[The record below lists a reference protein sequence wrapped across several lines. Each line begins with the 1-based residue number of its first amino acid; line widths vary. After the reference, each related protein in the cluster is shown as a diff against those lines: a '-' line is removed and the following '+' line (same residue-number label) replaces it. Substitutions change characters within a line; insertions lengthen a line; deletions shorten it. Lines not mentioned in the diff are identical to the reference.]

1 MFALKLQDSYN
12 QVNRAC
18 ICGPLA
24 SSTYR
29 VSQGR
34 KLRVANSQ
42 KKYTKAEEE
51 RKRKLRDD
59 ALSSIFREVKRPRN
73 MRDLGLTTLKN
84 LPSNVGM
91 VQGLMKAVNWKTA
104 QQEVLEGL
112 NNTVVI
118 VGLPNTGKST
128 LFNKLKGQNLSP
140 TSAQVGTTKTLMR
153 TDFGPFTLVDTPGHL
168 PDVMESGM
176 SQASVIV
183 FLIDASRGLQEEDH
197 ELYKVI
203 QKLDKP
209 TIIAV
214 NKVDELKGRE
224 SGDKFATEVAIALD
238 VPGVI
243 PISART
249 GENVAEELIPVIIDA
264 SPEAALAVGRE
275 LPAYRRMAAQRIIRN
290 STIVS
295 LAAGLEPI
303 PFIDIPILLG
313 TQIRL
318 VLRLAALY
326 GEPMDNDDA
335 KGHARELIA
344 TLAGGIGLR
353 YLAEQAAKAVPF
365 GGDFLAGAIAGAAT
379 WSIGQVALE
388 YYEKDKQVSPKRL
401 QQLYKDFYH
410 RFRKGN
416 KVVELQEQ
424 VRASL
429 LASDTGALLEGPDI
443 EAGQA
448 PIVGAGLA
456 PAQEEK
462 A

>member
-1 MFALKLQDSYN
+1 
-12 QVNRAC
+12 
-18 ICGPLA
+18 
-24 SSTYR
+24 
-29 VSQGR
+29 
-34 KLRVANSQ
+34 VANS
-42 KKYTKAEEE
+42 KKYTKADEE
-51 RKRKLRDD
+51 RRRKLRDD
-59 ALSSIFREVKRPRN
+59 VFSSIFREVKRPRN

-84 LPSNVGM
+84 LPSNIGM

-104 QQEVLEGL
+104 QQDVLEGL

-118 VGLPNTGKST
+118 VGQPNTGKST

-140 TSAQVGTTKTLMR
+140 TSPQAGTTKTLMR

-183 FLIDASRGLQEEDH
+183 FIIDASRGLQAEDR

-209 TIIAV
+209 TIIVV
-214 NKVDELKGRE
+214 NKIDELKGGE
-224 SGDKFATEVAIALD
+224 SGDQFATEVAVALD
-238 VPGVI
+238 APGVI
-243 PISART
+243 PISAKT
-249 GENVAEELIPVIIDA
+249 GENVAEELIPIVIDA

-318 VLRLAALY
+318 VLRIAALY

-344 TLAGGIGLR
+344 TLASGIGLR

-388 YYEKDKQVSPKRL
+388 YYETDKQISPKRL

-410 RFRKGN
+410 RFRKEN
-416 KVVELQEQ
+416 KVEELQTEA
-424 VRASL
+424 RAALPAGSNDGMVGVSTIGGRSQ
-429 LASDTGALLEGPDI
+429 ASAL
-443 EAGQA
+443 
-448 PIVGAGLA
+448 
-456 PAQEEK
+456 EEK